1 MAVKNKEKI
10 YKLTLTAVLTALIF
24 VMAFTPIGYLK
35 IGTVSI
41 TFLMIPVV
49 IGAIVGGPSVGTVLG
64 LMFGAT
70 SFIQCFGMDAFGT
83 MLMGISPLYT
93 FITCIPSRVLAGWI
107 PGLLFKALDKIDSKK
122 YAAYA
127 VSSVSGAL
135 LNTVFF
141 VGFLV
146 LFFHKTLMELG
157 MGDTILAVIA
167 SLVTINAV
175 VEAIVCL
182 VAGTAIVK
190 ALSVILKSR
199 LKG

>member
-1 MAVKNKEKI
+1 MNSNLKTRTLVQLA
-10 YKLTLTAVLTALIF
+10 LLTAIELI
-24 VMAFTPIGYLK
+24 MAFTPLGYLK
-35 IGTVSI
+35 VGALSI
-41 TFLMIPVV
+41 SFLMVPVV
-49 IGAIVGGPSVGTVLG
+49 IGAIIMGPAAGAFLGGVFG
-64 LMFGAT
+64 LT

-83 MLMGISPLYT
+83 MLMGISPLCI

>member
-1 MAVKNKEKI
+1 MNSNLKTRTLVQLA
-10 YKLTLTAVLTALIF
+10 LLTAIELI
-24 VMAFTPIGYLK
+24 MAFTPLGYLK
-35 IGTVSI
+35 VGALSI
-41 TFLMIPVV
+41 SFLMVPVV
-49 IGAIVGGPSVGTVLG
+49 IGAIIMGPAAGAFLGGVFG
-64 LMFGAT
+64 LT

-107 PGLLFKALDKIDSKK
+107 LGLIFKALDKIDSKK

>member
-1 MAVKNKEKI
+1 MNSNLKTRTLVQLA
-10 YKLTLTAVLTALIF
+10 LLTAIELI
-24 VMAFTPIGYLK
+24 MAFTPLGYLK
-35 IGTVSI
+35 VGALSI
-41 TFLMIPVV
+41 SFLMVPVV
-49 IGAIVGGPSVGTVLG
+49 IGAIIMGPAAGAFLGGVFG
-64 LMFGAT
+64 LT

>member
-1 MAVKNKEKI
+1 
-10 YKLTLTAVLTALIF
+10 
-24 VMAFTPIGYLK
+24 
-35 IGTVSI
+35 
-41 TFLMIPVV
+41 
-49 IGAIVGGPSVGTVLG
+49 
-64 LMFGAT
+64 
-70 SFIQCFGMDAFGT
+70 MDAFGT

-107 PGLLFKALDKIDSKK
+107 SGLLFKALDKIDSKK

>member
-1 MAVKNKEKI
+1 MNSNLKTRTLVQLA
-10 YKLTLTAVLTALIF
+10 LLTAIELI
-24 VMAFTPIGYLK
+24 MAFTPLGYLK
-35 IGTVSI
+35 VGALSI
-41 TFLMIPVV
+41 SFLMVPVV
-49 IGAIVGGPSVGTVLG
+49 IGAIIMGPAAGAFLGGVFG
-64 LMFGAT
+64 LT

-93 FITCIPSRVLAGWI
+93 FITCIPSRILAGWI
-107 PGLLFKALDKIDSKK
+107 LGLIFKALDKIDSKK